1 MFNKYLKYVLVIFI
15 LIFMISEIPSYSDS
29 TQERPFRLVIHGG
42 AGVILKENLSE
53 EQEKAYRDKLK
64 EALMV
69 GHQILKDGGK
79 SLDAVEA
86 VIKILEDSPLFN
98 AGKGAVFTSAGTV
111 ELDAS
116 IMDGSTLNAGAVAG
130 LKHIKNPINLARLV
144 MEKSPHVMMVG
155 TGAEKFAEKQGI
167 SFVDQ
172 KYFFTERRWKQLEKE
187 KSKERKSRL
196 ANKKAALDFSI
207 VQEEQKFGTV
217 GAVALDKT
225 GNLAAGTSTG
235 GTTNKKFGRVGDSP
249 IIGAGTY
256 ANNQTCGVSAT
267 GHGEYFIRAV
277 VAYDISALME
287 YKGLSLKEAANKVV
301 MDKLV
306 KAGGSGGVIAMD
318 KQGNIATPFNTPGMY
333 RGSIDEK
340 GNITIGIFKDE

>member
-1 MFNKYLKYVLVIFI
+1 MFNKYLKYVLIIFI
-15 LIFMISEIPSYSDS
+15 LIFMMSEITSYSDS
-29 TQERPFRLVIHGG
+29 NQERPFRLVIHGG
-42 AGVILKENLSE
+42 AGVILKENLTT
-53 EQEKAYRDKLK
+53 EQEQAYRDKLK
-64 EALMV
+64 EALLA

-111 ELDAS
+111 ELDAA
-116 IMDGSTLNAGAVAG
+116 IMDGATLNAGAVAG

-144 MEKSPHVMMVG
+144 MEKSPHVMMIG
-155 TGAEKFAEKQGI
+155 AGAEKFAEKQGI

-187 KSKERKSRL
+187 KAKERKDRL
-196 ANKKAALDFSI
+196 ANKKVASNFS
-207 VQEEQKFGTV
+207 VTQEEQKFGTV
-217 GAVALDKT
+217 GAVALDKA

-249 IIGAGTY
+249 IIGVGTY

-267 GHGEYFIRAV
+267 GQGEYFIRAV

-287 YKGLSLKEAANKVV
+287 YKGLSLKEAADKVI

-306 KAGGSGGVIAMD
+306 KLGGSGGVIAMD
-318 KQGNIATPFNTPGMY
+318 KQGNIATPFNTSGMY

-340 GNITIGIFKDE
+340 GKITVAIFKDE

>member
-98 AGKGAVFTSAGTV
+98 AGKGAVFTSAGTI